1 MGNRFL
7 QLVSDGLR
15 VRGAVPAIPDF
26 AAHALRIAAREGV
39 FRLGQRT
46 DVHPAHGVRLAQNLL
61 RDVQG
66 SNHLLVLCSTGREYS
81 SNVMSLTGNLDSVSG
96 LLIELA
102 RKVFAQ

>member
-15 VRGAVPAIPDF
+15 IRGAVPAIPDF

-66 SNHLLVLCSTGREYS
+66 SNHLLVLRSAGREYS
-81 SNVMSLTGNLDSVSG
+81 INVMSLPTNLDSIPG
-96 LLIELA
+96 MLTELT
-102 RKVFAQ
+102 RKVVAQ

>member
-81 SNVMSLTGNLDSVSG
+81 SVVMLTTNILGVVAV
-96 LLIELA
+96 LLVLA
-102 RKVFAQ
+102 RRVVAH